1 MRSLRCCSGGLRSHC
16 SPWRTSATA
25 LPPISPMGP
34 HHKTA
39 GRYIWARGRSC
50 PWFAMQA
57 SAPTAQECHMTVR
70 GQAANG
76 FGMDRVAHL
85 LRFLWLAAVVAA
97 SAIPSLAVAS
107 SMKQSDMTHA
117 SMMARAGHFEAM
129 RTTSSEDTEAPI
141 IDLCKQH
148 CLTVSTI
155 LPADMRPSGL
165 REGHAAPPVAPDATN
180 RSLPVLLR
188 GKPPKPLMI

>member
-1 MRSLRCCSGGLRSHC
+1 M
-16 SPWRTSATA
+16 TA
-25 LPPISPMGP
+25 
-34 HHKTA
+34 
-39 GRYIWARGRSC
+39 R
-50 PWFAMQA
+50 
-57 SAPTAQECHMTVR
+57 E
-70 GQAANG
+70 QAANG

-97 SAIPSLAVAS
+97 LALPSMAVAS
-107 SMKQSDMTHA
+107 SMKQSGMAHA

-141 IDLCKQH
+141 IELCKQH
-148 CLTVSTI
+148 CLTLSTI
-155 LPADMRPSGL
+155 LPADMRPTGL
-165 REGHAAPPVAPDATN
+165 REGHADPSVAPDATN